1 MARNSSKRLALKEK
15 EQYYLLYWAAENSVT
30 SVPSSTVTLEGT
42 PCLGAYCN
50 VKGYDGVI
58 AAIGNK
64 QEVEE
69 VERLFI
75 NELWIPDF
83 TAGVP
88 APIKKVQ
95 NPLPSTAI
103 TETLASVTSTL
114 SKYEKLQTE
123 CRAPTLAVKL
133 AKESLFGDQ
142 VMKQCTVMGAKTQP
156 ALPLKEL
163 NELKSIIF
171 GLFPKYR
178 NSPFQFE
185 TLWMKCVDALG
196 HACRRLRRLPA

>member
-1 MARNSSKRLALKEK
+1 MSQASTTNAPIIPLSASISPLM
-15 EQYYLLYWAAENSVT
+15 SVT
-30 SVPSSTVTLEGT
+30 QHASNIHSTIIPSSASISPLMSVTQHASNTIIQGSQVLQQSISF
-42 PCLGAYCN
+42 LCN
-50 VKGYDGVI
+50 
-58 AAIGNK
+58 
-64 QEVEE
+64 Q
-69 VERLFI
+69 FS
-75 NELWIPDF
+75 
-83 TAGVP
+83 GVP